1 MTRRYADPVQV
12 RPVDDGGPGQFLWR
26 GRLYVVREVL
36 AQWVEV
42 GAWWRSAARTLEGRG
57 GVLPAAAARGGDG
70 GDGDGDDDGGDS
82 GADRQGLPAPAERHV
97 WRVEASSGR
106 STGTGVYDL
115 ACDAQGSDWH
125 LARALD

>member
-57 GVLPAAAARGGDG
+57 GVLPAAGVRV
-70 GDGDGDDDGGDS
+70 DDDG

-115 ACDAQGSDWH
+115 ACDAQGSHWH

>member
-12 RPVDDGGPGQFLWR
+12 RPVDGGGDGPGQFLWR

-57 GVLPAAAARGGDG
+57 GVLPGQSRAGGD
-70 GDGDGDDDGGDS
+70 DPL
-82 GADRQGLPAPAERHV
+82 GLPAPAERHV
-97 WRVEASSGR
+97 WRVEASTGR